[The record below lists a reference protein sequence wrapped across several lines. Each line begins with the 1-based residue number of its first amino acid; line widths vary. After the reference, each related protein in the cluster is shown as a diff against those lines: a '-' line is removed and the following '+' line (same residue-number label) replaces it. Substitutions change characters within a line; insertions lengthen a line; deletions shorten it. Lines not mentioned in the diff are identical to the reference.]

1 MKSTRLLL
9 WSGLLLLCLTACK
22 TTTGPHL
29 DLPRASGA
37 AVTNLAQV
45 TVTNVLNPAWLKPPT
60 EPFTLGPG
68 DRLEVEVLG
77 DASSRTTLVVGP
89 DGKIYYQ
96 LLRGLNVWGS
106 TLVQTK
112 ALLERELLTYYRE
125 APQVAITLR
134 TVESKQ
140 IWLLGRLN
148 APGIY
153 PLTAPLTLLEA
164 ISLAGGPAAAV
175 GSVTEDAADL
185 QHSFVIRKGQL
196 LPVDCQ
202 RLLRQG
208 DMAQNIYLQP
218 GDLVCLPSA
227 QAREVFV
234 LGAVG
239 QPKTVNL
246 NRRTTLISAIAD
258 AGGTIKDAH
267 LESVALVRGSLTEP
281 KIALVDMRAIVR
293 GQSPDVTLESRDIIF
308 VPFTPYRTVSRYV
321 ELILNTFA
329 RSVGANAGIKAVD
342 PNAATLT
349 SVVPIGGH

>member
-1 MKSTRLLL
+1 MKRTWLFLA
-9 WSGLLLLCLTACK
+9 SGVMAVFLFGCK
-22 TTTGPHL
+22 TTTGPRL
-29 DLPRASGA
+29 DLSPSGLSA
-37 AVTNLAQV
+37 VQNLANVNVTNRLD
-45 TVTNVLNPAWLKPPT
+45 PAWLQPPP

-77 DASSRTTLVVGP
+77 DAASRTTLVVGP

-112 ALLERELLTYYRE
+112 ALLERELLKYYRE
-125 APQVAITLR
+125 QPQVAITLR
-134 TVESKQ
+134 GVESKQ
-140 IWLLGRLN
+140 VWLLGRLT

-153 PLTAPLTLLEA
+153 PLTSPLTLLEA

-175 GSVTEDAADL
+175 GSATEDSADL
-185 QHSFVIRKGQL
+185 PRSFVIRHGQL

-208 DMAQNIYLQP
+208 DMTQNIYLQP
-218 GDLVCLPSA
+218 GDWVCLPSA
-227 QAREVFV
+227 KAREVYV

-239 QPKTVNL
+239 QPKAVNL

-267 LESVALVRGSLTEP
+267 LESVAIVRGSLSEP
-281 KIALVDMRAIVR
+281 QIALVDLRAIVR
-293 GQSPDVTLESRDIIF
+293 GQAPDVTLESRDIVF
-308 VPFTPYRTVSRYV
+308 VPITPYRTVSRYV

-329 RSVGANAGIKAVD
+329 RSVGANAGVKAVD
-342 PNAATLT
+342 PNASTLGAFI
-349 SVVPIGGH
+349 PIGR